1 MIYTLGFLL
10 ILAADILS
18 KLWTVNVLKAEG
30 SIPVIN
36 GIFHLTYV
44 ENRGAAFGML
54 QNGRIFFISITVL
67 MLVAAVYFAP
77 RIFGKSRVL
86 DFGAVFVLAGAL
98 GNLID
103 RIFRGFVVD
112 MLDFCLIDFPVFN
125 IADIFVCIGAFL
137 ICVYILFFD
146 GSSKKESD
154 LK

>member
-1 MIYTLGFLL
+1 MIYAAVFLL

-30 SIPVIN
+30 SIPIIN

-54 QNGRIFFISITVL
+54 QNGRIFFIVITVL
-67 MLVAAVYFAP
+67 LLVAAVYFAP
-77 RIFGKSRVL
+77 KIFGKSKVL

-103 RIFRGFVVD
+103 RILRGFVVD

-137 ICVYILFFD
+137 ICVYILFLD
-146 GSSKKESD
+146 ESSKKESD

>member
-1 MIYTLGFLL
+1 MIYTLVFFL

-18 KLWTVNVLKAEG
+18 KLWTVNVLKADG
-30 SIPVIN
+30 SIPLIN

-54 QNGRIFFISITVL
+54 QNGRIFFIVITVFL
-67 MLVAAVYFAP
+67 LVAAVYFAP
-77 RIFGKSRVL
+77 KIFGKSKTL

-103 RIFRGFVVD
+103 RILRGFVVD